1 MLYINN
7 IYVLAHSKVS
17 AISAISAGHKNKLV
31 SAGHYKVISYWAFLF
46 LHPIYSKW
54 TKFWHKN
61 PSFGQIVHTTLYII
75 K

>member
-31 SAGHYKVISYWAFLF
+31 SAGHY
-46 LHPIYSKW
+46 
-54 TKFWHKN
+54 
-61 PSFGQIVHTTLYII
+61 
-75 K
+75 